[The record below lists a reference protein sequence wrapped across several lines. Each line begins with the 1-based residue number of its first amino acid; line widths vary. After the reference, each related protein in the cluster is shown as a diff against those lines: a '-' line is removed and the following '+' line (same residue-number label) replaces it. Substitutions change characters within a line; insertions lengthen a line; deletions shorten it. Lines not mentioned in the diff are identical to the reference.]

1 MKNKKTKVS
10 GISFLVLSCLA
21 LLSSS
26 FVSAPYGTEFL
37 TKITAGEKPSIAP
50 VDLAKAKIGDGFG
63 FRIHPATK
71 TNKMH
76 SGIDFILPEG
86 ESVMATASGEVV
98 DVGSDKDRG
107 TYVNIKHDEV
117 YTTAY
122 SHLKSAVVKIGDV
135 ITKKQLVGYVGST
148 GKTSSVPHLHYEVLK
163 EGKHV
168 NPIDYLPK
176 SVAAKL
182 PANKP

>member
-1 MKNKKTKVS
+1 MKNKKTKAVV
-10 GISFLVLSCLA
+10 SFLFLSCLA

-26 FVSAPYGTEFL
+26 FVSAPDRIEVFN
-37 TKITAGEKPSIAP
+37 KIIAGEKPSISP

-76 SGIDFILPEG
+76 NGIDFMLPEG

-117 YTTAY
+117 YTTTY
-122 SHLKSAVVKIGDV
+122 SHLKSAVVKIGDI

-148 GKTSSVPHLHYEVLK
+148 GKTSSEPHLHYEVLK

-176 SVAAKL
+176 AVAAKL
-182 PANKP
+182 PASKP